1 MNDYEK
7 LKHKVEKWI
16 IKYDN
21 EAAVLSVI
29 LLAIIIAGMTYAIN
43 H

>member
-21 EAAVLSVI
+21 EVAALSII
-29 LLAIIIAGMTYAIN
+29 LLAIVIAGMTYAIN
-43 H
+43 Y

>member
-1 MNDYEK
+1 MNYYEK

-21 EAAVLSVI
+21 EVAALSVI